1 MGQGDCRADIINSM
15 KIIEDKNF
23 KDLTTFRIGGKI
35 KYYAEV
41 KSESEIKEAV
51 RFAKAKNLPIFIVG
65 DGSDFLA
72 SDRVYEG
79 LVIKYTDNG
88 LKFEIR
94 DSEVLVTAGAG
105 LKWDKLVEETVK
117 RNLQGLECL
126 SGVPGTV
133 GAAPIQNVGA
143 YGQEVSDTF
152 YKLEAYDIEN
162 EERKVFTKGDCKF
175 GYRDSIFKSK
185 ENWQKYLIVSVTFKL
200 DKDGKPNVSYESLK
214 SSVSDGA
221 TLQEVREIV
230 LKTRREKLEDP
241 KKIGNAGSF
250 FKNPVINAD
259 EKVRIEKE
267 FADAKIFP
275 FGNMYKISAAWL
287 IEKAGWKGKA
297 EDGAA
302 VSPKHALILIN
313 KSGQASAEDVYK
325 LSEMVMRDVFWKF
338 GVNLEREVQLIN
350 FD

>member
-1 MGQGDCRADIINSM
+1 M

-41 KSESEIKEAV
+41 KSENEIKEAI
-51 RFAKAKNLPIFIVG
+51 RFSKTKNLPIFIVG

-72 SDRVYEG
+72 SDRAYEG
-79 LVIKYTDNG
+79 LVIKYTGDD
-88 LKFEIR
+88 LKFEIQ
-94 DSEVLVTAGAG
+94 DSEVFVTAGAG
-105 LKWDKLVEETVK
+105 LEWDKLVEETVK

-133 GAAPIQNVGA
+133 GAAPIQNMGA

-152 YKLEAYDIEN
+152 YKLEAYDIKGEGW
-162 EERKVFTKGDCKF
+162 KIFTKEDCKF

-214 SSVSDGA
+214 NSVAEGA
-221 TLQEVREIV
+221 TLEEVREAV
-230 LKTRREKLEDP
+230 LKTRKEKLEDP

-267 FADAKIFP
+267 FTDARIFP
-275 FGNMYKISAAWL
+275 FGDMYKISAAWL
-287 IEKAGWKGKA
+287 IDKAGWKGKA

-302 VSPKHALILIN
+302 VSPKHALILVN
-313 KSGQASAEDVYK
+313 KSGRASAEDVYK
-325 LSEMVMRDVFWKF
+325 LSEMIIKDVSEKF